1 MDGTSH
7 IYTIYISLR
16 MKCISPCSAKLLLP
30 LGSQVIALTLC
41 GNMLI
46 KLD

>member
-1 MDGTSH
+1 MDRTSH
-7 IYTIYISLR
+7 IYTICISLSV
-16 MKCISPCSAKLLLP
+16 KCISPCSAKLLLA
-30 LGSQVIALTLC
+30 LGSQVIALTLY